1 MRHKTQFTLAAIL
14 LATCGL
20 NRSARAADDTVLDV
34 MTGTTLKAIMAA
46 QGFNATQLD
55 EDGDLLG
62 RIEGVPFYIII
73 AEDKQ
78 SMVFRYSASGS
89 NATLAKCNQWNL
101 TKKYSRAYID
111 KDGDPVLEL
120 DLDLEGG
127 VTVARIKDYILTC
140 KVSMFVF
147 RREVVQ

>member
-1 MRHKTQFTLAAIL
+1 MRSKLHLTL
-14 LATCGL
+14 LAVILGSFGFATT
-20 NRSARAADDTVLDV
+20 ARAADETVLDV
-34 MTGTTLKAIMAA
+34 ITGTTFKAIMAA
-46 QGFNATQLD
+46 QGYNATQLD

-73 AEDKQ
+73 SQDKH

-89 NATLAKCNQWNL
+89 NATVAKCNQWNL
-101 TKKYSRAYID
+101 SKKYSRAYMD

-140 KVSMFVF
+140 KVSMIVF
-147 RREVVQ
+147 RQEVVQ